1 MTSGRVSIES
11 SRSQQV
17 TMNSTR
23 TALGTA
29 GPRHQN
35 TVLPS
40 MLSRNK
46 LPSRSEEMKQRIQK
60 LEAALE
66 ERDHLVFLTIFEILW
81 LRLKVFDVK
90 VPVCILLCKK
100 WRVSFKLFIFR

>member
-66 ERDHLVFLTIFEILW
+66 ERDHLVFLTIFEIL
-81 LRLKVFDVK
+81 
-90 VPVCILLCKK
+90 
-100 WRVSFKLFIFR
+100 

>member
-17 TMNSTR
+17 NMNSTR

-29 GPRHQN
+29 GPRHQH

-40 MLSRNK
+40 MLSRNI
-46 LPSRSEEMKQRIQK
+46 LPSRSEEMQQSIQK

-66 ERDHLVFLTIFEILW
+66 ERNHVVILNMGG
-81 LRLKVFDVK
+81 
-90 VPVCILLCKK
+90 I
-100 WRVSFKLFIFR
+100 

>member
-17 TMNSTR
+17 NMNSTR

-46 LPSRSEEMKQRIQK
+46 LPSRSEGTSMYFALQK
-60 LEAALE
+60 IES
-66 ERDHLVFLTIFEILW
+66 FLQVVHFSIE
-81 LRLKVFDVK
+81 
-90 VPVCILLCKK
+90 
-100 WRVSFKLFIFR
+100 